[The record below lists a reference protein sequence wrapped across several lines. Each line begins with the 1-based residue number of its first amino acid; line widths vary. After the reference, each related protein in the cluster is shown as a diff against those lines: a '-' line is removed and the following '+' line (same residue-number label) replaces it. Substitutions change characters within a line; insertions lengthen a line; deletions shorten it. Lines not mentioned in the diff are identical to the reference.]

1 MPDYFL
7 RTLNLFVVF
16 HSSEMKF
23 KKSTRVSSGLTC
35 FAILVQ
41 TIFCSLQIGTNTQF
55 CCEKTVNSTG
65 FRCWNNTIK
74 GNSVHVAWKFN
85 NCSQN
90 DTERTCFNVTEMH
103 SCRQNYSS
111 TFAVQEKRQIHIGA
125 FVPFLKDDR
134 YGHFTAMKMA
144 IDIIN
149 SRSDILGN
157 YTLVLDSEDTI
168 SVSVWYFT
176 DLNHFTED
184 NFDRSVL

>member
-1 MPDYFL
+1 M
-7 RTLNLFVVF
+7 
-16 HSSEMKF
+16 
-23 KKSTRVSSGLTC
+23 
-35 FAILVQ
+35 
-41 TIFCSLQIGTNTQF
+41 GTNTQF

-65 FRCWNNTIK
+65 FRCWNHTIK
-74 GNSVHVAWKFN
+74 ENSVHVARKFN

-149 SRSDILGN
+149 NRSDILGN

-168 SVSVWYFT
+168 WVSA
-176 DLNHFTED
+176 
-184 NFDRSVL
+184 